1 MTDNNLEKTPNPEM
15 RVPEAG
21 THAAQTAPT
30 TDESEPM
37 QAEPTVTNEPAP
49 TAELDR
55 PAPELMQA
63 EPTVTNE
70 PAPTAEPGR
79 PAPEPMKHEEFW
91 PELAEFRQRF
101 DEIQAEFI
109 AEPRAAVEK
118 AETLIEEAVDRM
130 MNALHDQLRRI
141 HSDVGDDTDTEHL
154 RVAMLS
160 YRELIDSMGD
170 RRAA

>member
-1 MTDNNLEKTPNPEM
+1 MSDNNNEKTPDPEM
-15 RVPEAG
+15 RAPEAG
-21 THAAQTAPT
+21 TQAVQTAPT
-30 TDESEPM
+30 TDEPEPMQADPTVTNEPAPMAEVGQPAPEPM
-37 QAEPTVTNEPAP
+37 QAEPTVANEPAP
-49 TAELDR
+49 
-55 PAPELMQA
+55 MA
-63 EPTVTNE
+63 EPR
-70 PAPTAEPGR
+70 P
-79 PAPEPMKHEEFW
+79 PAPEPMKHEELW
-91 PELAEFRQRF
+91 AELAEFRQRF

-141 HSDVGDDTDTEHL
+141 HTDVGDDTDTEHL

>member
-1 MTDNNLEKTPNPEM
+1 MSDNNLEKTNPEM
-15 RVPEAG
+15 RAPDAG
-21 THAAQTAPT
+21 TQAVQTAPT

-37 QAEPTVTNEPAP
+37 RAEPTVTNEPAP
-49 TAELDR
+49 
-55 PAPELMQA
+55 M
-63 EPTVTNE
+63 
-70 PAPTAEPGR
+70 AEPGR

-91 PELAEFRQRF
+91 TELAEFRQRF